1 MHNERLVELP
11 QWLFMSCAAAE
22 ILEAHTCE
30 LYIPKYDDPD
40 SFEAVQVTALDLHHV
55 MDTHAAAAVPGS
67 SSSDQQQDASCHCGS
82 GDGSDSRRCG
92 KFLHVVEEAV
102 EILHDWEW
110 GTKSRSG
117 VFISQPDVTVARFWV
132 CQACECGFAGRA
144 ARDDAH
150 DTDPA
155 PQRYS
160 DTAPRP
166 SFASGAD
173 FGRAYLTQRVAMQT
187 TWREAP
193 LQCRLPAASP
203 LETALL
209 SSVRLHISAVTIS
222 TGNGSAS
229 SSGYE
234 VMRKHTVYFPQSL
247 MDESNRT
254 MLQPLQHADD
264 AAEALRI
271 AVEGVRVVLVGP
283 EGEWGRLEQRA
294 LAVTDFTLRPE
305 VVFNQLQLH
314 ALAQRLGS
322 DTSPHDMRTT
332 NLCDEDLQTLRDAL
346 TADKLASL
354 LHEVMVRKGV
364 DEGDEAEAEK
374 HASDVAG
381 VRATDDAPI
390 SIDEVQEMDDTAACA
405 DADGG
410 IDSM

>member
-1 MHNERLVELP
+1 MANIVAASKLAQYVSDLENDTSLWYEMQAAMEAEALGREQSAAAMIEAKRIGDLERAKLRQVLHAPARDAINQHMHVHDDEKVQLAESYRDAVRYAGNCCATCGVRDPASAYTCKMFSLRGQPCSRSGYLRRRGDSGTGVTMHNERLVELP

-30 LYIPKYDDPD
+30 LYIPKYDYPD

-193 LQCRLPAASP
+193 LQCRLP
-203 LETALL
+203 T
-209 SSVRLHISAVTIS
+209 
-222 TGNGSAS
+222 
-229 SSGYE
+229 
-234 VMRKHTVYFPQSL
+234 
-247 MDESNRT
+247 
-254 MLQPLQHADD
+254 
-264 AAEALRI
+264 
-271 AVEGVRVVLVGP
+271 
-283 EGEWGRLEQRA
+283 
-294 LAVTDFTLRPE
+294 
-305 VVFNQLQLH
+305 
-314 ALAQRLGS
+314 
-322 DTSPHDMRTT
+322 
-332 NLCDEDLQTLRDAL
+332 
-346 TADKLASL
+346 
-354 LHEVMVRKGV
+354 
-364 DEGDEAEAEK
+364 
-374 HASDVAG
+374 
-381 VRATDDAPI
+381 
-390 SIDEVQEMDDTAACA
+390 
-405 DADGG
+405 
-410 IDSM
+410 